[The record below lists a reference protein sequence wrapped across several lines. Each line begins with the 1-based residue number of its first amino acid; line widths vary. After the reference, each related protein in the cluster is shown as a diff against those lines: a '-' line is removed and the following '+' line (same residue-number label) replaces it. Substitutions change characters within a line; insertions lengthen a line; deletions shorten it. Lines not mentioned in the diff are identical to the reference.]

1 MKNDTKNYAVSLK
14 IYIAGYEKNSTH
26 VVRDAD
32 SVEHAI
38 EWAIRYESHDRDDD
52 TPPDPSGWYDD
63 VDGEISYQVSE
74 VVEIDEHTADTLE
87 RFL

>member
-14 IYIAGYEKNSTH
+14 ICIAGYEKSTTQ

-32 SVEHAI
+32 SVEDAI
-38 EWAIRYESHDRDDD
+38 ERAIRYESHDRDDD
-52 TPPDPSGWYDD
+52 TPPDACGWYDD
-63 VDGEISYQVSE
+63 ADGDFSYKMIRIEQ
-74 VVEIDEHTADTLE
+74 IDGHTADTLE